1 MRLLFLEYMGV
12 DFVQKDETHNH
23 IFERFVI
30 LSMNYLYGN
39 CILGLVFS
47 PDPRNSGDDPEE
59 YSLIS
64 ES

>member
-30 LSMNYLYGN
+30 LSMQLLIWKLYSR
-39 CILGLVFS
+39 LGL
-47 PDPRNSGDDPEE
+47 
-59 YSLIS
+59 
-64 ES
+64 